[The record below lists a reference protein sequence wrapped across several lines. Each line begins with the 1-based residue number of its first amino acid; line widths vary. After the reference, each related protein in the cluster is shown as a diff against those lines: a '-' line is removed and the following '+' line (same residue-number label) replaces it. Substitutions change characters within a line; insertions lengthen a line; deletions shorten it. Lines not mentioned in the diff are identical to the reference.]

1 MKTKDTLLDAMKK
14 EIAQRKDYLQN
25 APIHTLYFGG
35 GTPSLL
41 SADEI
46 KELIDVLHQHFDL
59 SALDE
64 VTLEANPD
72 DLSLSKLKELTEA
85 GINRLSI
92 GVQSFQDVSLQFIN
106 RAHNAADALR
116 CVQEAQDAGF
126 SNITIDLIYGIPGM
140 TDKLWLKDL
149 DILKSLRIPH
159 FSAYA
164 LTVEPKT
171 KLDNWIEK
179 GKTEA
184 VDENQIASHF
194 NLLQQWCKHNGYIPY
209 EISNYCRSG
218 NEAKHN
224 SSYWRGEKY
233 IGFGPSAHSFDGE
246 SRQWNVANNSHY
258 INKINTGAG
267 YFEKEHLSRT
277 DKCNEYVMT
286 SLRTLSGCNMKRIK
300 DIFGQAYTESI
311 LLSAEAHFQNGLL
324 QKNGDSLI
332 LTQNGKLFADRIIS
346 DLFIV
351 EEETDATTTN
361 L

>member
-1 MKTKDTLLDAMKK
+1 MKTKDAMLYAMKK
-14 EIAQRKDYLQN
+14 EIALRKDYLQN
-25 APIHTLYFGG
+25 TPVRTLYFGG

-46 KELIDVLHQHFDL
+46 KGLMDVLNQHFDL
-59 SALDE
+59 SGLGE

-72 DLSLSKLKELTEA
+72 DLNLNKLKELKEA

-116 CVQEAQDAGF
+116 CVKEAQDAGF

-140 TDKLWLKDL
+140 TDVLWLKDL
-149 DILKSLRIPH
+149 DILKSLEIPH

-171 KLDNWIEK
+171 TLDNWIAK
-179 GKTEA
+179 GKIEA
-184 VDENQIASHF
+184 VDENLIASHF
-194 NLLQQWCKHNGYIPY
+194 HLLQQWCQQNEYIPY
-209 EISNYCRSG
+209 EISNYCHAG

-224 SSYWRGEKY
+224 SSYWQAEKY
-233 IGFGPSAHSFDGE
+233 IGFGPSAHSFDGD
-246 SRQWNVANNSHY
+246 SRQWNVANNNLY
-258 INKINTGAG
+258 INKVNSGDAF
-267 YFEKEHLSRT
+267 YEKEHLSDT

-286 SLRTLSGCNMKRIK
+286 SLRTLSGCDTKRVK
-300 DIFGQAYTESI
+300 EIFGEAYAKSI
-311 LLSAEAHFQNGLL
+311 LRSAEEHIHTGLL
-324 QKNGDSLI
+324 QKKEDSLI
-332 LTQNGKLFADRIIS
+332 LTQSGKLFADRIIS

-351 EEETDATTTN
+351 EEETDATATK